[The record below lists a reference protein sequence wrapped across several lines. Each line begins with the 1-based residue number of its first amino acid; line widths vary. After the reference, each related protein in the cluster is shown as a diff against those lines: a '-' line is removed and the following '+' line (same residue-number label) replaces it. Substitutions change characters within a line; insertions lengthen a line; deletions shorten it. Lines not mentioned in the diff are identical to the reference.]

1 MNITEAMVT
10 PMLEAPRKNTENIMP
25 VIIAY
30 STRRQITC
38 AKFMLQIFLRMRKAD
53 IPPAAMVS
61 SHTPNAEPP
70 KISARTSK
78 PYSAV
83 IYAVKIIS
91 PSDKG
96 M

>member
-25 VIIAY
+25 VMSEY
-30 STRRQITC
+30 STRRDITEVSC
-38 AKFMLQIFLRMRKAD
+38 IVQIFLRMMNAD
-53 IPPAAMVS
+53 IPPTAMVS
-61 SHTPNAEPP
+61 SQTPNAEPP